1 MKRWIYLCLLSFIA
15 AFIFSGCTTQNAN
28 PNTTEIT
35 YAFPSA
41 ATRDPVIKAALAEF
55 SRMHPDIKVTPLPI
69 AGDYYSKLMV
79 MIAGNT
85 APDVMWMGQSFGE
98 FAQRNAFLDVSKEMQ
113 AETDSQKYFSKVI
126 DWYRFDKKL
135 YGFPYGIDCV
145 LTFYNKDIFRKAGV
159 PFPQNDWNLD
169 RFLATAQRLQH
180 SDVAQSIRGF
190 YAIGGEGVFAGAF
203 DAHILSPDLS
213 HSTINSPQYIKA
225 LQFNYDL
232 KNKYHVSPGPAS
244 GMVDKN
250 QAFRLGTVAMVSGA
264 TWDIPVLQRD
274 AKDIDWDVVLPP
286 RGVKR
291 AIWGSSSGICV
302 YSRTAHPKQSI
313 ELLKYLVS
321 PEMQLKICR
330 LSGCIPTNRKVAQEW
345 AQSIETPE
353 HIENFIKAI
362 PYLEPSPRAV
372 ALSEIKSKMQRA
384 TERVMMG
391 RATAEDA
398 MNDAA
403 EQIDRVIKRQ
413 NRLLG
418 KGE

>member
-1 MKRWIYLCLLSFIA
+1 VLCIC
-15 AFIFSGCTTQNAN
+15 SGCSRQGTTAY
-28 PNTTEIT
+28 TTEIT

-41 ATRDPVIKAALAEF
+41 ATRDPVIKAALDEF
-55 SRMHPDIKVTPLPI
+55 TRTHPTIKVTPLPI

-98 FAQRNAFLDVSKEMQ
+98 FAQRNAFLDISKEMQ
-113 AETDSQKYFSKVI
+113 AEADSQKYFSRVI
-126 DWYRFDKKL
+126 DWYRFDEKL
-135 YGFPYGIDCV
+135 YGFPYGIDCL
-145 LTFYNKDIFRKAGV
+145 LTFYNKDIFRKADV

-169 RFLATAQRLQH
+169 QYLSIAQRLQH
-180 SDVAQSIRGF
+180 SAVAKNIPGF
-190 YAIGGEGVFAGAF
+190 YAVGGEGVFAGVF
-203 DAHILSPDLS
+203 DGHILSQDLS
-213 HSTINSPQYIKA
+213 HSTVNSPQYIKSV
-225 LQFNYDL
+225 QFNEDL
-232 KNKYHVSPGPAS
+232 KNKYQVSPGLAS
-244 GMVDKN
+244 GVVDKN
-250 QAFRLGTVAMVSGA
+250 QAFRLGTVAMVTGA
-264 TWDIPVLQRD
+264 TWDIPILQRD

-302 YSRTAHPKQSI
+302 FSRTAHPKQSI

-321 PEMQLKICR
+321 PKMQLKICR
-330 LSGCIPTNRKVAQEW
+330 LSGCIPTNRQVAQQW
-345 AQSIETPE
+345 AEDIKTPE

-398 MNDAA
+398 MNNAA

-418 KGE
+418 KEE

>member
-1 MKRWIYLCLLSFIA
+1 MKKCVRLCLLLFIA
-15 AFIFSGCTTQNAN
+15 TLAFSGCAKQNAD
-28 PNTTEIT
+28 PNIIEIT

-55 SRMHPDIKVTPLPI
+55 TKTHPHIKVTPLPI

-98 FAQRNAFLDVSKEMQ
+98 FAQRNAFLDISKEMQ
-113 AETDSQKYFSKVI
+113 SEANSKKYFSSII

-135 YGFPYGIDCV
+135 YGFPYGIDCL

-169 RFLATAQRLQH
+169 QFLSIARRLQH
-180 SDVAQSIRGF
+180 SNVAKNIPGF
-190 YAIGGEGVFAGAF
+190 YAMGGEGAFAGVF
-203 DAHILSPDLS
+203 DGHILSKDLS

-225 LQFNYDL
+225 VQFNYDL

-264 TWDIPVLQRD
+264 TWDIPILQRD
-274 AKDIDWDVVLPP
+274 AKEIDWDVALPP

-302 YSRTAHPKQSI
+302 FSRTAHPQQAV
-313 ELLKYLVS
+313 ELLKYLIS
-321 PEMQLKICR
+321 PKMQLKICR
-330 LSGCIPTNRKVAQEW
+330 LSGCIPSNCQVAKQW
-345 AQSIETPE
+345 AQDIKTPE

-391 RATAEDA
+391 RATTEDA

-403 EQIDRVIKRQ
+403 QQIDRVIERQ

-418 KGE
+418 KEE